1 MSRVITAPGQQASLW
16 TAALDNHEPHE
27 PTDLLELGSGDRLV
41 VAVPHPDDES
51 LAVGGLLQRL
61 HSTGVQIVL
70 VLATA
75 GEAAYGASG
84 DPALALGR
92 IRIREFREAIAALG
106 LDPVEVHQLDLPDG
120 RLVEY
125 EAALLE
131 AFTRTLS
138 AQPPGARGR
147 TAVLAPWIRDPH
159 PDHQAVGRAA
169 GAAARRAGSVR
180 WSYPV
185 WMRHVLHPE
194 DPEIPWPD
202 LRRVALRSA
211 ERKRKGAAMGM
222 YVSQLYGP
230 TPEIGPVLPP
240 YVVEHFT
247 DGHELL
253 IRPAPDDDEV
263 GAHFE
268 ALYEGNADPW
278 QVGSS
283 WYEQRKRSIL
293 LACLPRLRYRR
304 AWEPGC
310 SLGHLTAELA
320 QRCDRLVS
328 SDISPRAVA
337 VAREL
342 VGADNVTI
350 DVAQTPVQVPD
361 LDTGSCDLVVLSE
374 FLYYLPDR
382 ARAATIELAAKLL
395 EPGGH
400 VVVAH
405 WRGHPADAHCSGE
418 QANADVV
425 AALGSNPVHHVDEHF
440 VLDVAAAGDLD
451 VGSRAAEHGD
461 RTDRVAPADAAERT

>member
-1 MSRVITAPGQQASLW
+1 MSRVITAPGQRASLW
-16 TAALDNHEPHE
+16 TAALDALEPHE

-41 VAVPHPDDES
+41 VAVPHPDDET

-70 VLATA
+70 ILATA
-75 GEAAYGASG
+75 GEAAYGESG
-84 DPALALGR
+84 DRALALGR
-92 IRIREFREAIAALG
+92 IRLREFREAIAALG

-120 RLVEY
+120 RLDEY

-131 AFTRTLS
+131 AFTGTLS
-138 AQPPGARGR
+138 VQPPGARGR
-147 TAVLAPWIRDPH
+147 TAVLAPWTKDPH

-169 GAAARRAGSVR
+169 GAAARHAGSVR

-202 LRRVALRSA
+202 LRRVALCSA
-211 ERKRKGAAMGM
+211 ERMRKLAAIGL
-222 YVSQLYGP
+222 YPSQLKGP
-230 TPEIGPVLPP
+230 TVETGPVLPP
-240 YVVEHFT
+240 YVVAHFT

-268 ALYEGNADPW
+268 ALYEGSADPW

-293 LACLPRLRYRR
+293 LASLPRLRYRS

-320 QRCDRLVS
+320 QRCDRLLS

-337 VAREL
+337 GARHLVA
-342 VGADNVTI
+342 ADNVTI
-350 DVAQTPVQVPD
+350 DVAQTPVQVPE
-361 LDTGSCDLVVLSE
+361 LGSGSCDLVVLSE

-382 ARAATIELAAKLL
+382 ARAATIELAGELL
-395 EPGGH
+395 APGGH

-418 QANADVV
+418 QANAEVV
-425 AALGSNPVHHVDEHF
+425 AAFGSSLVHHVDEHF

-451 VGSRAAEHGD
+451 VEPRAAEHGD
-461 RTDRVAPADAAERT
+461 RADRVAPADGAERP